1 MADNNEI
8 DSLKLGIEVGDLS
21 SSDIKNIKDLS
32 SSLAALDKVLSSEFM
47 KNLETLSHLK
57 INVNVSK
64 LKQAAKQVQKA
75 VAPTSASGTVLDGD
89 VDIAEEK
96 KRLQKEIKQ
105 RQQAIDSIFEESGKS
120 AKDSA
125 AVFIE
130 KGVIEP
136 EIKANEEQEK
146 QISLWE
152 KFKQKVKSVGEVIKK
167 LGKAIVRVAI
177 YRAIRAA
184 IKGIVQTIRNGLQAF
199 AEFSPKFEQTMT
211 ALTSAGRNFKMSFT
225 AAFAPILESIAPALI
240 QIVNSF
246 TQLNN
251 KLAETIAYLKGAGE
265 YTKVNTEYQEQYNKA
280 VNLLPFD
287 KFNVLQ
293 QSSYGGFE
301 KVAVDTEKMAK
312 NAPKLGKIKAVITS
326 FKETLKDVVATLGKA
341 WEFIKSIFGECG
353 DVILTFMKSNI
364 DFSKLLWQTL
374 GSLLN
379 VVKVILNLDFS
390 KSIIYTSLTL
400 LSGVL
405 TTIVGIAKTFLDILN
420 SILNRDF
427 SGFGERVKSYF
438 NFGFTKKAKN
448 APKLGKIK
456 AVITSFKETLKDVV
470 ATLGK
475 AWEFIKSIFG
485 ECGDVILTFM
495 KSNIDFSKLL
505 WQTLGSLLNVVK
517 VILNLDFSK
526 SIIYTSLTLL
536 SGVLT
541 TIVGIAKTFLDI
553 LNSILNRDFSGF
565 GERVKS
571 YFNFGF
577 TKNLWNRGRRGG
589 FIKDFLK
596 WKFHIGTYATGGLP
610 DTGSLFLA
618 GERGAELVTNVGSS
632 QSAVMNMQQLQQ
644 AIYGGMVSAL
654 STMQQVGG
662 HETAQPITVKIGEDT
677 LFEITRKSATRRGL
691 DFAKV

>member
-57 INVNVSK
+57 INVNVSE

-75 VAPTSASGTVLDGD
+75 VAPTSASGTIFGDGVD
-89 VDIAEEK
+89 VADITEEK
-96 KRLQKEIKQ
+96 RKLQKLIKQ
-105 RQQAIDSIFEESGKS
+105 RQQAIDENLEYSEKVLDNKPDNPFLLR
-120 AKDSA
+120 AKELQQQQDIDLATLQSYRKQINEA
-125 AVFIE
+125 RKTQKALENANLSEVKKNAE
-130 KGVIEP
+130 KNVVQP
-136 EIKANEEQEK
+136 EIKANEQQEK
-146 QISLWE
+146 HISLWE
-152 KFKQKVKSVGEVIKK
+152 RFKQKVKSVGEVIKK
-167 LGKAIVRVAI
+167 LGDREDKEEKKSKASGFVGKLGKAIVRVAV

-184 IKGIVQTIRNGLQAF
+184 IKGIVQTIRSGLQSF

-301 KVAVDTEKMAK
+301 KAAVDTEKMAK
-312 NAPKLGKIKAVITS
+312 NAPKLEKIKAVITS
-326 FKETLKDVVATLGKA
+326 FKEALKAVVAALGKA
-341 WEFIKSIFGECG
+341 WEYIKSIFGEYG
-353 DVILTFMKSNI
+353 DVILTVMKASIN
-364 DFSKLLWQTL
+364 FGKQLWETL
-374 GSLLN
+374 GALIN
-379 VVKVILNLDFS
+379 AIKVILNLDFS
-390 KSIIYTSLTL
+390 KSIIYSSLAVFA
-400 LSGVL
+400 GIL
-405 TTIVGIAKTFLDILN
+405 TTIVGIAKTFLDILK
-420 SILNRDF
+420 SILTLDF
-427 SGFGERVKSYF
+427 SGFGERVKGYF
-438 NFGFTKKAKN
+438 NYG
-448 APKLGKIK
+448 L
-456 AVITSFKETLKDVV
+456 
-470 ATLGK
+470 
-475 AWEFIKSIFG
+475 
-485 ECGDVILTFM
+485 
-495 KSNIDFSKLL
+495 
-505 WQTLGSLLNVVK
+505 
-517 VILNLDFSK
+517 
-526 SIIYTSLTLL
+526 
-536 SGVLT
+536 
-541 TIVGIAKTFLDI
+541 
-553 LNSILNRDFSGF
+553 
-565 GERVKS
+565 
-571 YFNFGF
+571 
-577 TKNLWNRGRRGG
+577 TKNLWNRGGRGRG
-589 FIKDFLK
+589 IKNFFKGL
-596 WKFHIGTYATGGLP
+596 FNIGTYATGGLP

-618 GERGAELVTNVGSS
+618 GERGAELVTNVGSG